1 MQTTSTP
8 SGGKTQSSKLEDTSF
23 IKTMK
28 NNYLEDIRI
37 RVANWLTAN
46 VANISAETLLWISTI
61 LLHCSTLPSLLAV
74 LSGLTDRLPP
84 VDMVILT
91 WAGLTTLF
99 LQAVFQRNYLVMI
112 TISLGFV
119 AQCVLLA
126 LIFFPS

>member
-1 MQTTSTP
+1 
-8 SGGKTQSSKLEDTSF
+8 
-23 IKTMK
+23 MK

-37 RVANWLTAN
+37 QVANWLTAN

-99 LQAVFQRNYLVMI
+99 LQAVIQRNYLVMI

>member
-8 SGGKTQSSKLEDTSF
+8 SGGKIQSSKLEDTSF

-28 NNYLEDIRI
+28 NNYLEAFRI
-37 RVANWLTAN
+37 KVADWLTAN
-46 VANISAETLLWISTI
+46 VANISADTLLWISTI
-61 LLHCSTLPSLLAV
+61 LLHAATLPSLLAV

-84 VDMVILT
+84 VDMVVLV

-99 LQAVFQRNYLVMI
+99 LQSVIQRNYLVMI

>member
-1 MQTTSTP
+1 
-8 SGGKTQSSKLEDTSF
+8 
-23 IKTMK
+23 MK
-28 NNYLEDIRI
+28 NNILQNIKNSLLNWIR
-37 RVANWLTAN
+37 AN
-46 VANISAETLLWISTI
+46 VANISADTLLWISTI
-61 LLHCSTLPSLLAV
+61 LLHAATLPSLLAV

-84 VDMVILT
+84 VDMVILI

-99 LQAVFQRNYLVMI
+99 LQSVIQRNYLVMI

>member
-1 MQTTSTP
+1 
-8 SGGKTQSSKLEDTSF
+8 
-23 IKTMK
+23 MK
-28 NNYLEDIRI
+28 NNYLEAFRI
-37 RVANWLTAN
+37 KVADWLTAN
-46 VANISAETLLWISTI
+46 VANISADTLLWISTI
-61 LLHCSTLPSLLAV
+61 LLHAATLPSLLAV

-84 VDMVILT
+84 VDMVVLV

-99 LQAVFQRNYLVMI
+99 LQSVIQRNYLVMI